1 MQVEALVARVDE
13 LERKLREGVVAAAP
27 AKSRAKAAAEPA
39 PEETAPAPI
48 AQSAPQGADPEAER
62 IWQDALR
69 RAKQKP
75 QIYGMLRFGRL
86 VSGENGLFTVV
97 YPKATGAAYVK
108 MFSIK
113 EKNEEVAAYLTAAAG
128 YPCTFRAAIEGT
140 VQESDKA
147 VLAAQKEAKQ
157 QAENNLNKV
166 FEMFGRENVRVSD
179 E

>member
-1 MQVEALVARVDE
+1 MEIT
-13 LERKLREGVVAAAP
+13 AAALF
-27 AKSRAKAAAEPA
+27 
-39 PEETAPAPI
+39 PEKQEAPI
-48 AQSAPQGADPEAER
+48 PNTGSAQDIAAIKKVIDQYADYITNYDLKEAER